1 MTQSV
6 EQAAQV
12 PGRVIEDVTVQP
24 AEHWARVVPQGSRVR
39 FIDLEGKQAI
49 DFLAYNAHDPSER
62 YNAADTMKYAGTI
75 FLTKGHGIYTDMGR
89 KLFTIVEDT
98 CGRHDT
104 IGGCC
109 SAESNQLRYTDAN
122 TPNCRDTFPQG
133 PSRARPRQEGHRSQP
148 QLLHERP
155 RRAGRRHGP
164 SRRLLPT
171 RRPHRTP
178 SRNGHP
184 SRSLQLPPNP
194 QPRQRLHPHPHPHH
208 RVEALA
214 GRANPLNGR
223 PYTHYLSK
231 LLRCLLCDLGHVIK
245 PQLERPRRTW
255 MSAAHQA
262 PTPLNWRKSTKQL
275 RIPLFGKQSTPASDG
290 RSEH

>member
-24 AEHWARVVPQGSRVR
+24 AGHWARVLPQGSRVR

-122 TPNCRDTFPQG
+122 TPNCRDTFLKGLAEHGLGKKDIVANLNFFMNVPV
-133 PSRARPRQEGHRSQP
+133 QP
-148 QLLHERP
+148 
-155 RRAGRRHGP
+155 
-164 SRRLLPT
+164 
-171 RRPHRTP
+171 
-178 SRNGHP
+178 NG
-184 SRSLQLPPNP
+184 
-194 QPRQRLHPHPHPHH
+194 
-208 RVEALA
+208 EMALA
-214 GRANPLNGR
+214 EGFSGPGDFVDLQAEIDVLAVVSNCPQTRNPVNA
-223 PYTHYLSK
+223 YN
-231 LLRCLLCDLGHVIK
+231 
-245 PQLERPRRTW
+245 
-255 MSAAHQA
+255 
-262 PTPLNWRKSTKQL
+262 PTPIRLIVWEPDES
-275 RIPLFGKQSTPASDG
+275 G
-290 RSEH
+290 